1 MTLPASQASEM
12 KQGEDFR
19 LRQSWTGYFN
29 YYCEVML
36 VTENDSFYLRR
47 RKSDK
52 PANIFRLEHGK
63 II

>member
-36 VTENDSFYLRR
+36 ATENDSVLF
-47 RKSDK
+47 
-52 PANIFRLEHGK
+52 ETEEE
-63 II
+63 